1 MIKKIIKIFA
11 IEVLALYI
19 VNQFVSGLFFGEG
32 IKTFLIASFAL
43 GIAAYLVRPI
53 VNLLILPLNLITFGF
68 FRWLSS
74 AVALYL
80 VTLVVNQF
88 KIEQFFFPGYENIW
102 FSIPRI
108 EVRGFLA
115 IILFSFTLSIL
126 TSILNWI
133 FK

>member
-11 IEVLALYI
+11 IEILALYI
-19 VNQFVSGLFFGEG
+19 IDQIVSGLVFGEG
-32 IKTFLIASFAL
+32 IKTFLITSFAL

-53 VNLLILPLNLITFGF
+53 VNLLILPLNLITFGL

-74 AVALYL
+74 AIALYL
-80 VTLVVNQF
+80 VTLVVNHF
-88 KIEQFFFPGYENIW
+88 KIEQFLFVGYESVW
-102 FSIPRI
+102 FTLPRI
-108 EVRGFLA
+108 QVTGFLA
-115 IILFSFTLSIL
+115 IIFYSFTLSIL

>member
-53 VNLLILPLNLITFGF
+53 VNLLILPLNLVTFGL

-88 KIEQFFFPGYENIW
+88 KIERFFFPGYENIW
-102 FSIPRI
+102 FSIPLLLKEI
-108 EVRGFLA
+108 DPL
-115 IILFSFTLSIL
+115 
-126 TSILNWI
+126 
-133 FK
+133 